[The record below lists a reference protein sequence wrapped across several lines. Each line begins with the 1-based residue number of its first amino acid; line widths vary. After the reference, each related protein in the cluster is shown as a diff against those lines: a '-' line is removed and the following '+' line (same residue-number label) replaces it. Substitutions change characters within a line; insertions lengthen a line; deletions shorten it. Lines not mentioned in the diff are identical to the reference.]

1 MIKLDEA
8 KKIISDISQKYG
20 VKKVILFGSYAKG
33 DEGED
38 SDIDLRIDK
47 GQIKGLFELSGY
59 RLDLEGKL
67 NKRVDVLTTESL
79 SNEFLEGIKG
89 DEIIIYEEQ

>member
-1 MIKLDEA
+1 MIRLDEA

-79 SNEFLEGIKG
+79 SSEFLEEIKG
-89 DEIIIYEEQ
+89 DEIIIYEE